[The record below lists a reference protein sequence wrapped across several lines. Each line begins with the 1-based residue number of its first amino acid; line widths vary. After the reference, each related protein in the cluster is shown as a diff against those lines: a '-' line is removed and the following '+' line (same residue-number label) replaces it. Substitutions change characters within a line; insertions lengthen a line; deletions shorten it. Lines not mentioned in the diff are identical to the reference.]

1 MARKKNLS
9 EMEDDEARE
18 DDFDYGEEPDFNDPD
33 DFEEDIT
40 DEELMPEIMRMQPKV
55 RLLLLIYIPVHEV
68 TFVTLVLHHVL
79 EIIS

>member
-1 MARKKNLS
+1 MIIVMARKKNLS
-9 EMEDDEARE
+9 EMEEDEGRE

-55 RLLLLIYIPVHEV
+55 RILILIPVH
-68 TFVTLVLHHVL
+68 
-79 EIIS
+79 